1 VKRPVV
7 FGSLKPGSSSCG
19 ITATSIKART
29 VQNSVDFSPLLSA
42 RLRDK
47 TPDVSTRDAG
57 YGKLQS
63 AKVHIDYDCSEK
75 EEREMREER
84 KEKDLDVES
93 GKRFRGGSFT
103 ACGGGGGGGVSQR
116 IADSPMGPHCE
127 STHSKPEEEEEGDDA
142 LYPSPIHQSNST
154 TNDNS
159 CKI

>member
-1 VKRPVV
+1 VKRPVL

-57 YGKLQS
+57 YGKSQS

-75 EEREMREER
+75 EEREVREER
-84 KEKDLDVES
+84 KEKDLDVEC
-93 GKRFRGGSFT
+93 GKRFSGGSFT
-103 ACGGGGGGGVSQR
+103 ARGGGRGVSQR

-127 STHSKPEEEEEGDDA
+127 STHSKPEEEEEGDDT
-142 LYPSPIHQSNST
+142 LYPSPSPIDNNNST
-154 TNDNS
+154 SHDNT